1 MQAAKDLVYERTL
14 AAKETI
20 RGHPLDPK
28 QAVAIFTA
36 KAIGN
41 FRYLAVVT
49 PWSRRDLERLD
60 RYWRQGFKTAWRLNE
75 STADHPWTTPKNM
88 AGMGYT
94 TTLAVLSHSLH
105 SHVDRCMK
113 IRDVTYQ
120 IMQNDL
126 LRVMKDWMC
135 TSKAELTLEAG
146 ARSWDEVTDNVWHR
160 LAMCEMHVLV
170 VVQVL
175 EVGEALLGLEFTVA
189 LSVLVARVRS
199 CLATGDEVSHRV
211 EVGRLFSFVRRE
223 APTLGLGVVH
233 GRYATTC
240 MYSRQT

>member
-1 MQAAKDLVYERTL
+1 MDAVQQFEEWSGMPVNTLKTKQMTVDGIKENRTETEKVTYNNETLLIVPESESVRYLGFWSTPDGNMQASKDLVYERTL

-28 QAVAIFTA
+28 QVVAIFTA
-36 KAIGN
+36 KTIGN
-41 FRYLAVVT
+41 FRYLAAVT

-88 AGMGYT
+88 SGMGYT
-94 TTLAVLSHSLH
+94 TTLVVLSHSLH

-126 LRVMKDWMC
+126 LRAMQDWMC

-146 ARSWDEVTDNVWHR
+146 ARSWDEATDNV
-160 LAMCEMHVLV
+160 
-170 VVQVL
+170 
-175 EVGEALLGLEFTVA
+175 
-189 LSVLVARVRS
+189 
-199 CLATGDEVSHRV
+199 
-211 EVGRLFSFVRRE
+211 
-223 APTLGLGVVH
+223 
-233 GRYATTC
+233 
-240 MYSRQT
+240 